1 MPKLSDTMTV
11 GVLNEWRKKEGDPV
25 APGDILA
32 EVETDKANMELENYE
47 SGVLLKIVIPKG
59 GKVPVGGV
67 IAIVGQKGENI
78 EALLKEVALA
88 QAQVAPQAPAAKPAA
103 KPAAPTPAAPAAKAP
118 PPAPAPA
125 AAPSAIPPEE
135 RAGRV
140 KASPLARKI
149 AKERGVDLMLV
160 VGSGPGGRII
170 KKDIESLLTQLAAGT
185 PPAAQEE
192 LPPLV
197 AKDIA
202 LSQMRQTIAR
212 RLLESKSAIPHFYVT
227 VAVDMSRAVALRESL
242 KASGAGPVSY
252 NDMIIRAC
260 ALALRRFPEVNAS
273 FMGEFIR
280 LYDHIHIGMAVAIPD
295 GLITPIIRDADLKSL
310 QQISGETRELALR
323 AKERK
328 LKPDEYTGSTFTT
341 SNMGMFDVEE
351 FTAIIN
357 PPEAA
362 ILAIG
367 AIEKKPVVREGAIV
381 VGAQMRLTLSCDHR
395 AVDGA
400 TAARFLKEVRRL
412 LENPVLL
419 IL

>member
-47 SGVLLKIVIPKG
+47 SGVLLKIVVPKG

-78 EALLKEVALA
+78 ETLLKEVE
-88 QAQVAPQAPAAKPAA
+88 QAPGKVAQAPAAKPAA
-103 KPAAPTPAAPAAKAP
+103 PIPAAPSPK
-118 PPAPAPA
+118 APAPT
-125 AAPSAIPPEE
+125 PSAIPPVE
-135 RAGRV
+135 RAGRI
-140 KASPLARKI
+140 KASPLVRKI
-149 AKERGVDLMLV
+149 AKEHGIDLASV
-160 VGSGPGGRII
+160 FGSGPGGRII
-170 KKDIESLLTQLAAGT
+170 KKDIESLLAGLAAGT
-185 PPAAQEE
+185 APSALREQ

-197 AKDIA
+197 AKDIP

-212 RLLESKSAIPHFYVT
+212 RLSESKGTIPHFYVT
-227 VAVDMSRAVALRESL
+227 VEVDMRRAVALRESL
-242 KASGAGPVSY
+242 KESGVGPVSY

-273 FMGEFIR
+273 FMGEFVR
-280 LYDHIHIGMAVAIPD
+280 LHGHIHIGMAVAIPD
-295 GLITPIIRDADLKSL
+295 GLITAVIRDADRKSL

-323 AKERK
+323 AKEKK

-367 AIEKKPVVREGAIV
+367 AIEKKPVVKEGAIV
-381 VGAQMRLTLSCDHR
+381 VGSQMRLTLSCDHR

-419 IL
+419 VL